1 MDLQRPVQQT
11 WSEPPAPKR
20 NLIPWLLLPVALIVG
35 AGIVALLWF
44 YAPKP
49 AAQPST
55 QTAASSTN
63 SQQQSNNSSSSSA
76 QAATACT
83 FTNLSMSVGLADGTA
98 GTIYQHMVFT
108 NKGTTS
114 CTIAGYPAAFLLDAS
129 NAVLGSGAVPMTTF
143 TPSVITLNP
152 GAKAYTAVGFPEA
165 GNFPTGG
172 CTANATTIRIYL
184 PGSTSYLDAAL
195 AKPNCPGFSATAVV
209 AGE

>member
-20 NLIPWLLLPVALIVG
+20 NILPWLLLPVALLVG

-49 AAQPST
+49 TAPAST
-55 QTAASSTN
+55 QTAASNTT
-63 SQQQSNNSSSSSA
+63 SQQSSSSSSSSA
-76 QAATACT
+76 QAAAACT
-83 FTNLSMSVGLADGTA
+83 FNNLSMSVGLADGTA
-98 GTIYQHMVFT
+98 GTIYQHMVFK

-114 CTIAGYPAAFLLDAS
+114 CTIAGYPAVFLLDATS
-129 NAVLGSGAVPMTTF
+129 TVLGSGAVPMTTF
-143 TPSVITLNP
+143 TPSVITLVP

-165 GNFPTGG
+165 ANFPTGG
-172 CTANATTIRIYL
+172 CTANATTIRVYL
-184 PGSTSYLDAAL
+184 PGSTSYLEAAL

-209 AGE
+209 TGE